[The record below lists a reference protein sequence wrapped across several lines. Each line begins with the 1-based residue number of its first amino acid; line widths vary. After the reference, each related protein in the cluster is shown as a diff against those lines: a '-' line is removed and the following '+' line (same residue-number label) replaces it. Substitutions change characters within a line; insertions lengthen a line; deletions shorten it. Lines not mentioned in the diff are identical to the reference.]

1 MNNTNYRQIIDLI
14 KYPIITDKA
23 TRLLELNQYTF
34 ATDLRANK
42 DQIKSAIEYLFKV
55 KVSAV
60 NTYHAPVKKKRIGKF
75 FENWIHENY
84 FEILF
89 SQFFLHPNLREN
101 INARKKRSH
110 N

>member
-1 MNNTNYRQIIDLI
+1 VNNTNYRQIIDLI
-14 KYPIITDKA
+14 KYPIITDK
-23 TRLLELNQYTF
+23 

-75 FENWIHENY
+75 IGQKAKY
-84 FEILF
+84 KRAVVTLQSGSSIDLF
-89 SQFFLHPNLREN
+89 SEN
-101 INARKKRSH
+101 
-110 N
+110 

>member
-34 ATDLRANK
+34 ATDIKANK
-42 DQIKSAIEYLFKV
+42 DQIKDAIEYLFQV

-60 NTYHAPVKKKRIGKF
+60 NTYHAPMKKKRIGKF
-75 FENWIHENY
+75 MGQKTSYNRAIITLESGNSID
-84 FEILF
+84 LF
-89 SQFFLHPNLREN
+89 SEN
-101 INARKKRSH
+101 
-110 N
+110 

>member
-1 MNNTNYRQIIDLI
+1 MRFTVNNTNYRQLIDLI

-75 FENWIHENY
+75 IGKKPKY
-84 FEILF
+84 KRAVVTLQSGSSIDLF
-89 SQFFLHPNLREN
+89 SEN
-101 INARKKRSH
+101 
-110 N
+110 